1 MAARL
6 SKLFSLEIFS
16 LENLAR
22 SGLKILLIL
31 LGSFLVYEIGKW
43 IINRLLRLTVP
54 AKRVHTLAILLQNLL
69 KYFIFFVAIVMVLRE
84 LGVDPIPIVAGAS
97 VVGIALGIGAQSLV
111 RDVVSGFFILFEG
124 VYAVGDF
131 VCLHLTGAPDV
142 FGLVEEIGLR
152 ATKIADIDGAVDA
165 VPNGII
171 SAVDRYPLGYVPYF
185 INLIIP
191 AELGKEKVK
200 AWLDNLIEDLPNI
213 NRLLVEQP
221 KIAEGLDLKEGK
233 ILARIKVGI
242 IPSAEEEI
250 KSISEYIGGRFKQ
263 AFDVDIAPV
272 ISYKLSEGALEK
284 YRHFFSAP

>member
-6 SKLFSLEIFS
+6 SKLFSLE
-16 LENLAR
+16 NLTR
-22 SGLKILLIL
+22 SGFKVLLIL
-31 LGSFLVYEIGKW
+31 VGSFVVYEVGKW

-54 AKRVHTLAILLQNLL
+54 AKRIHTLAILLQNLL
-69 KYFIFFVAIVMVLRE
+69 KYFIFFVAVVMVLRE

-111 RDVVSGFFILFEG
+111 RDVVSGFFTLFEG

-152 ATKIADIDGAVDA
+152 ATKIAEIGGAVSTI
-165 VPNGII
+165 PNGII
-171 SAVDRYPLGYVPYF
+171 SDVDRYPLGYIPYF
-185 INLIIP
+185 INLVMP
-191 AELGKEKVK
+191 ADLGKEKVK
-200 AWLDNLIEDLPNI
+200 TWLDNLIEDLPNI
-213 NRLLVEQP
+213 NRLLVEKP
-221 KIAEGLDLKEGK
+221 KISEGLDLKEGK

-250 KSISEYIGGRFKQ
+250 KSISEYIGARFKQ
-263 AFDVDIAPV
+263 AFDVDISPL
-272 ISYKLSEGALEK
+272 ISYKLSEGAFEK
-284 YRHFFSAP
+284 YRHFFSVP